1 MKDVKSFIKSVI
13 GLSTAAIVINGGWRI
28 FVNIFGAKG
37 GWISALTL
45 TGSMWYINHYLGLT
59 KNKENAVFID
69 MGVVVGLSLI
79 TRDIILNGISSLK
92 SSFPT
97 LICVS
102 IGGTP
107 CAPAV
112 ITSAVLGPFPPSFHP
127 PSSWCAA
134 TAPPHKKSLLN
145 AIINSPFLAVIY
157 L

>member
-1 MKDVKSFIKSVI
+1 MGGIKMKDVKSFIKSVI

-102 IGGTP
+102 IGGIIAGIVGG
-107 CAPAV
+107 C
-112 ITSAVLGPFPPSFHP
+112 IQ
-127 PSSWCAA
+127 
-134 TAPPHKKSLLN
+134 KKKKTGES
-145 AIINSPFLAVIY
+145 
-157 L
+157 